1 MNADSF
7 SKKWGEKKIKRKVS
21 DNYIFVYNE
30 KSLMNWLYV
39 NKKLYIN
46 NKDLNLIIKYKN
58 MESNIKKFKYKNG
71 IN

>member
-21 DNYIFVYNE
+21 DNYIFVYNG
-30 KSLMNWLYV
+30 KSLMNWLYI